1 MNSAI
6 IVLIS
11 LLWMYLGYRFYG
23 RFIEKKLKINNKS
36 KTPAFTNKNR
46 VDFSPAK
53 QNFLAGHH
61 FASIAGAGPIIG
73 PILAVS
79 YFGWLPVAIW
89 VLIGSVFI
97 GAMHDYV
104 SLIASVR
111 NKGRGVSQIAKESLN
126 KRAGWVFG
134 LMILV
139 TLILVITVFSV
150 SSAESIIGKPEL
162 IIPLLTITLVALLF
176 GIGLEKYKINPKI
189 LTTISIILIA
199 ISVWAGE
206 FFVISPNVFT
216 PEITRIFWITIIFI
230 YAFLASVIPVS
241 ILLRPRDYLSS
252 IQLIF
257 TLLLGFVGVLIVR
270 PIINAP
276 SFLSSVE
283 FSLWPVLFITVAC
296 GAVSGFHGLVSSG
309 TTSKQLSKESDARRV
324 GYGSMLLEGLL
335 AILVT
340 IIAIAG
346 LSWETGVVG
355 NFQDLLSKGWI
366 ILFSNGFGNIIGK
379 LGVPF
384 LTVSIAGLIGA
395 FMVNQFILTSVDTS
409 SRLGRFVFSET
420 LFPKLKDRFLVTL
433 IVLIPA
439 WLLAITNSYQT
450 LWRLFGTS
458 NQLIASITL
467 IGVAAYFISQ
477 KIKVKFILI
486 PMFFVLVTTLY
497 SLVYLT
503 FRTGGYLSEGNFALV
518 IISMLMFILGIMV
531 SLEGFKEIIK
541 KGSKNTNK

>member
-1 MNSAI
+1 
-6 IVLIS
+6 
-11 LLWMYLGYRFYG
+11 MYLGYRFYG